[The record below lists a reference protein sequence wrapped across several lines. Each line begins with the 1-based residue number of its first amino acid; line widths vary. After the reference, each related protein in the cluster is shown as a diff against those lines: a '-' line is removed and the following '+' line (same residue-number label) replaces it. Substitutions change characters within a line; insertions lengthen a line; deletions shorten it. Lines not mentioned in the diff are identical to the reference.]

1 MADVIEVTQ
10 EARDSML
17 LELADVRRVLT
28 HGFDRKNAAIKNAN
42 DHFNNEYRYEL
53 SREAE
58 LVDEVLRVFFPDEE
72 LEGVQKQ
79 DLGNGWLL
87 KATFKKTTK
96 IDDSKVEGVVA
107 ELQNMPSV
115 NAEDIFPQ
123 VRKFVKRGYKD
134 LHDSVKLIAD
144 KDLIFTPGNH
154 TVDIIAPKRLRD
166 EA

>member
-1 MADVIEVTQ
+1 MADVIEVAQ
-10 EARDSML
+10 EEKDSML
-17 LELADVRRVLT
+17 LELVDVRRVLT
-28 HGFDRKNAAIKNAN
+28 HGSDRKNAAIKNAN
-42 DHFNNEYRYEL
+42 DQFDNEYRYEL

-79 DLGNGWLL
+79 DLGNGWAL

-134 LHDSVKLIAD
+134 LHDSVKIVAD
-144 KDLIFTPGNH
+144 KALIVKPGNH
-154 TVDIIAPKRLRD
+154 TVELIAPKRLTD